1 MSSTTPSIVIIGA
14 GLSGLAAA
22 CRLHKAGRSF
32 VVIEASDG
40 VGGRVRSDKVDG
52 FTLDRGFQVLLPGYP
67 ELRRMVDLE
76 QLDLRPFYRGSLVHW
91 AGSTHRLADPLY
103 HPKDCFNHLWDKIAP
118 WKDKWYTLLLRKH
131 VLGMKS
137 IPRRHRRMNTA
148 EFFRDWGFS
157 DIFLNRFLRPFF
169 GGVFLDRELST
180 DSRLFEFVFA
190 MFDRSG
196 TAVPA
201 AGMQALPD
209 LMASSLPAGSIRL
222 NQPVTSITQGEVH
235 LASGEC
241 ITPDHIVLAVDEDA
255 ALALL
260 PREIKSRPLTTRCST
275 SIYFAAPASSLSN
288 EPILHLDGDLKGP
301 VNNAIILS
309 AVAPEY
315 APPGQHLISCSIIGS
330 PCSEQLES
338 VVREQ
343 LRGWFGPG
351 VDDWRH
357 LRTYQ
362 IKQAVPLSRQLDVG
376 NTEPEVVAEGNLIRC
391 GDYLE
396 DPTVNGALKSGQRV
410 AEYLLG
416 L

>member
-137 IPRRHRRMNTA
+137 IPRRHRRMSTA

-201 AGMQALPD
+201 ADVDRAYRRSLAAIRQHYEQPT
-209 LMASSLPAGSIRL
+209 ASTPGS
-222 NQPVTSITQGEVH
+222 S
-235 LASGEC
+235 
-241 ITPDHIVLAVDEDA
+241 TP
-255 ALALL
+255 
-260 PREIKSRPLTTRCST
+260 
-275 SIYFAAPASSLSN
+275 
-288 EPILHLDGDLKGP
+288 
-301 VNNAIILS
+301 
-309 AVAPEY
+309 
-315 APPGQHLISCSIIGS
+315 QH
-330 PCSEQLES
+330 SE
-338 VVREQ
+338 
-343 LRGWFGPG
+343 
-351 VDDWRH
+351 
-357 LRTYQ
+357 T
-362 IKQAVPLSRQLDVG
+362 
-376 NTEPEVVAEGNLIRC
+376 
-391 GDYLE
+391 
-396 DPTVNGALKSGQRV
+396 
-410 AEYLLG
+410 
-416 L
+416 